1 MESLN
6 QQFDNLESTVR
17 EIIGLLQESDGQKY
31 WLLMFNRS
39 LPLIKARELAGATM
53 VLGCFG
59 GENTF
64 SDLTLNQSFKNN
76 GALHLKNLNSRLDG
90 LRNRLFETAN
100 RIASRELW

>member
-1 MESLN
+1 METLDQQFESLEN
-6 QQFDNLESTVR
+6 TVR
-17 EIIGLLQESDGQKY
+17 EVLGLLQESDGQKY
-31 WLLMFNRS
+31 WLLMFRRS
-39 LPLIKARELAGATM
+39 LPHIEARELAGATL

-76 GALHLKNLNSRLDG
+76 QALHLKNLNARLDG
-90 LRNRLFETAN
+90 LRNKLFETAN